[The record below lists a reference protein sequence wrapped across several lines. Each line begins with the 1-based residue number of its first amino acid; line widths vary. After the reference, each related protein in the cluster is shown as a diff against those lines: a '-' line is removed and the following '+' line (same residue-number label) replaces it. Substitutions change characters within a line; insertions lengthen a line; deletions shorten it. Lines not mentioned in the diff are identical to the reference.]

1 MDTIHSSPKFFPDLP
16 APTPLTFAFC
26 LLYSYYS
33 YEAASPQYSP
43 VVEKI
48 KNYFFPHGAQA
59 RQDLTA
65 LAEGITSNAPAVG
78 LGVVG
83 AAGVG
88 YAGMTT
94 FAHLINLEG

>member
-1 MDTIHSSPKFFPDLP
+1 MDTIHSSPKFFSDLP

-43 VVEKI
+43 VVEKF
-48 KNYFFPHGAQA
+48 KNYFFPHGAKA

-65 LAEGITSNAPAVG
+65 LAAGITSNAPAVG

-94 FAHLINLEG
+94 FATFDQF